1 MPSRRDLIRMTDAE
15 VRAYLASQRRIILV
29 TNGADGMPLP
39 LPMKIPVFC
48 AGALEIRAR
57 SFIAVVAL
65 ARFIRYFALAYLG
78 QRYGRD
84 TLAFLR
90 LHWPTVVFVVL
101 ALCIVAVVLLRFV
114 NRKQPEI
121 PEGISATGSE

>member
-1 MPSRRDLIRMTDAE
+1 VSPI
-15 VRAYLASQRRIILV
+15 
-29 TNGADGMPLP
+29 P

-57 SFIAVVAL
+57 SFIVVVAL

-121 PEGISATGSE
+121 PEGIAATGSE